1 MAIQF
6 TFAPTFDGKGK
17 RITPDLFE
25 DCRGIKVENKKILIW
40 LKKMFCLLGIGG
52 GNFLVQDSK
61 GQARFLNRNS
71 VKRWIRANDPIAN
84 TKLLKNQQA
93 LIDKINY
100 IYTKK
105 KAEKDD
111 PIAIHELG
119 VLHEMGIGTPASTS
133 LASVYYHL
141 GAVKGNPLSQ
151 FKLANFI
158 EKGID
163 PVKSIEEAF
172 NLYASAFPELEKLS
186 VKDAAAQTALG
197 ILYLQGKIVQRSD
210 ATALKLFQQA
220 ADSGNMEAI
229 FYLGHCY
236 QHGLGVQMSIEQ
248 AIKCHLKNAKR
259 GYGPS
264 QYALGQI
271 YANECN
277 AAKNAGHKF
286 KASSY
291 YTKSR
296 HWFEKVLF
304 QGNTQ
309 ALLELGF
316 LELSKGAINKAI
328 KNFTSAFANGI
339 LEGAF
344 YNARL
349 FDEHSY
355 FSIKLGMN
363 YEASKQE
370 VFKWYGL
377 AAAKGHAPSQV
388 ELALQ
393 KSLREPQEAIALL
406 KQAAQSSY
414 TPAFLELGIVLM
426 NHETFENGFVYFKL
440 AAELG
445 EDIDAMEILANT
457 YKNGIGEIVSSK
469 AEAEYWALRV
479 KYAGGTDLPGGA
491 MKAKQSL
498 MQAFDFL
505 QNPQE
510 VSFTELS
517 KLMDLKFKTIPRK
530 FDLRKH
536 WDRDTLLKAEN
547 TLIKQLQRILESDLN
562 DRRALCQLAD
572 KKLSA

>member
-1 MAIQF
+1 MAVQF
-6 TFAPTFDGKGK
+6 TFAPTFDGKEK
-17 RITPDLFE
+17 RITPDLFK

-40 LKKMFCLLGIGG
+40 LKKVFGLLGIGG
-52 GNFLVQDSK
+52 GNFLVQDST
-61 GQARFLNRNS
+61 GEARFLNRNS
-71 VKRWIRANDPIAN
+71 VRRWIQANDPIAN
-84 TKLLKNQQA
+84 IKLLKNQYA

-111 PIAIHELG
+111 SVAIHELG
-119 VLHEMGIGTPASTS
+119 VLHEMGIGTQVSMS

-141 GAVKGNPLSQ
+141 GAAKGNPLSQ
-151 FKLANFI
+151 FKLATFI
-158 EKGID
+158 EKGIG
-163 PVKSIEEAF
+163 PVKPIEEAA
-172 NLYASAFPELEKLS
+172 NLYISVFPELEKLA

-197 ILYLQGKIVQRSD
+197 ILYLQGKCVQRSD

-236 QHGLGVQMSIEQ
+236 QHGLGVKMSAVQ
-248 AIKCHLKNAKR
+248 AIKWHLKNAKR
-259 GYGPS
+259 GYVPS
-264 QYALGQI
+264 QYALGKI
-271 YANECN
+271 YANERD

-286 KASSY
+286 KADSY
-291 YTKSR
+291 YSKSR
-296 HWFEKVLF
+296 NWFEKALS
-304 QGNTQ
+304 QGNKQ

-316 LELSKGAINKAI
+316 LELSKGALKSAI
-328 KNFTSAFANGI
+328 KNFTAAFENGI
-339 LEGAF
+339 MEGAF

-363 YEASKQE
+363 YEASKHE
-370 VFKWYGL
+370 VYKWYGL

-388 ELALQ
+388 GLALQ

-406 KQAAQSSY
+406 KQAVQSSY
-414 TPAFLELGIVLM
+414 SPAFLELGIALM

-440 AAELG
+440 AAELE
-445 EDIDAMEILANT
+445 EDIAAMEILANT

-479 KYAGGTDLPGGA
+479 KYAGGTDIPEGA

-505 QNPQE
+505 QNPKE

-517 KLMDLKFKTIPRK
+517 KLMDSKFKTIPRK
-530 FDLRKH
+530 FDLRKQS
-536 WDRDTLLKAEN
+536 DIDTLLKAEKA
-547 TLIKQLQRILESDLN
+547 LIEQLQRILESDSN